1 MDYRPYLLSIAKIG
15 HSSTCF
21 QKHFE
26 HELKF
31 FKACLDTTNKNPN
44 LCDLDSNFLDYAFSE
59 LQFLE

>member
-1 MDYRPYLLSIAKIG
+1 MDYIHYLLSIAKIV
-15 HSSTCF
+15 HSRTCL
-21 QKHFE
+21 QKYFE

-31 FKACLDTTNKNPN
+31 FKVCLDTTNINPN